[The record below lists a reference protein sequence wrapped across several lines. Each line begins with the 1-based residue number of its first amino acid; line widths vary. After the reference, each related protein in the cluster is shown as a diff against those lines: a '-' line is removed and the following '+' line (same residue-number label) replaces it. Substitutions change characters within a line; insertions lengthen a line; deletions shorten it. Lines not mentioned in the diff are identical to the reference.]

1 LSFGGEEL
9 EVEDGFSLHQAIEN
23 CLDSAFA
30 RTLAVADT
38 LHGNRVDLPGG
49 DIDAKGTSDIGD
61 DGVSILELVNEAI
74 ENQRFV
80 LLFQPII
87 SLRGDSDEHY
97 EVFLRMLDRE
107 GEQMAPGAFLRTAID
122 NDVAGKIDR
131 WVILQSIKMLST
143 HRAKGNN
150 TRLTIN
156 LTCNSVTDP
165 DFTQWLGVAIKAA
178 RLPSDA
184 VIFQVTEKDASTY
197 IRQTREFFEKLK
209 EMYCRASI
217 SRFRMTPDSF
227 EVLNHIPAE
236 FVKLDG
242 TKIEDMGDDDEIG
255 EAVTNTL
262 RKLQAAGKLSIVPMV
277 ETANILSTLWQAG
290 ANYIQ
295 GHYLQEPSAE
305 MDYDF
310 STDD

>member
-1 LSFGGEEL
+1 MDLLEAIRPTLHYLCARLDRTASSTSTQSDNVARLAQRLQTNLCSGYKAVILAALADKGGDGALKTVSLAIHRALSDL
-9 EVEDGFSLHQAIEN
+9 S
-23 CLDSAFA
+23 
-30 RTLAVADT
+30 RTLLRTLQFYVAPADR
-38 LHGNRVDLPGG
+38 LW
-49 DIDAKGTSDIGD
+49 
-61 DGVSILELVNEAI
+61 LEL
-74 ENQRFV
+74 NQLY
-80 LLFQPII
+80 LL
-87 SLRGDSDEHY
+87 
-97 EVFLRMLDRE
+97 

-242 TKIEDMGDDDEIG
+242 TKIEDMGDDDEMR

-262 RKLQAAGKLSIVPMV
+262 RKLQAAGNLSIVPMV